1 VPPLTVRADTAGI
14 TVGDPVVVHILAH
27 LPPGAQLLDSI
38 PRMRDTLPDGVRLLS
53 AAPFRHTADGYSGE
67 MRFAIFHPVATH
79 LPSLAVLYR
88 TDGAVDTLASAPIA
102 VTVVPVVP
110 EDNGTLQDI
119 KGLDA
124 TPLGAVF
131 IAAGSACLIGF
142 VLLLR
147 VFLRRRR
154 ARAYVP
160 PVIVVLPAA
169 YERAVAALDA
179 VVVAGVSGDAEMA
192 LLYACVADVVRQY
205 IAAALALPALERTT
219 PEILRSLPP
228 AHLRN
233 GTRDA
238 LRAFLTDADLVKF
251 ARERPAPDAATA
263 FVRRARSIVDALR
276 DATLPAA

>member
-1 VPPLTVRADTAGI
+1 
-14 TVGDPVVVHILAH
+14 
-27 LPPGAQLLDSI
+27 
-38 PRMRDTLPDGVRLLS
+38 MRDTLPDGVRLLS
-53 AAPFRHTADGYSGE
+53 TESFHRTADGYAGE
-67 MRFAIFHPVATH
+67 MRFAIFQPVATH

-110 EDNGTLQDI
+110 EDNGTLLDI

-142 VLLLR
+142 LLLLR
-147 VFLRRRR
+147 VVLRRRR
-154 ARAYVP
+154 ARAYVRPVVVVP
-160 PVIVVLPAA
+160 PTA

-179 VVVAGVSGDAEMA
+179 VAAVSAHGDAEMA
-192 LLYACVADVVRQY
+192 LLYARVADVVRQY
-205 IAAALALPALERTT
+205 IAATLALPALERTT

-251 ARERPAPDAATA
+251 ARERPAPDAAAA
-263 FVRRARSIVDALR
+263 FVRRARSVVDALR
-276 DATLPAA
+276 NATLPAA